1 MVELKHLKEY
11 PWALNIGLQFS
22 AVCLLSRGRVSR
34 ARTWRDS
41 SVCSKARAALR
52 GYVCLAVCRC
62 LCSDRVGPGTK
73 WKGVVVAEK
82 WLVSLEEFWF
92 RLELLALGFSLEAP
106 AEVPGVERESPER
119 RGEPPSGISAQS
131 RPKLS

>member
-1 MVELKHLKEY
+1 MVELRHLKEY

-22 AVCLLSRGRVSR
+22 AVCLLRRGRASGTQ
-34 ARTWRDS
+34 TWRDS
-41 SVCSKARAALR
+41 SVCTEARDALR

-62 LCSDRVGPGTK
+62 LYSDRVGPGTE

-92 RLELLALGFSLEAP
+92 LLELLELDFSLEVP
-106 AEVPGVERESPER
+106 VEVPGVEWESPER
-119 RGEPPSGISAQS
+119 RGEPPSGISAQRRS
-131 RPKLS
+131 KVS